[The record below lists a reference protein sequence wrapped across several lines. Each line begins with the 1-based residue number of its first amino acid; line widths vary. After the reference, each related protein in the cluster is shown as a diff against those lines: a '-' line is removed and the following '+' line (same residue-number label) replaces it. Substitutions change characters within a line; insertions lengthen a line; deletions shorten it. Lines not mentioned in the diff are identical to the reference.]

1 MGDPD
6 YYKAELSHIE
16 KNRSSGPATKK
27 IYLIFAFYLLQD
39 SLNKIK

>member
-16 KNRSSGPATKK
+16 KNRSSGATKK
-27 IYLIFAFYLLQD
+27 ITRFFAFYLLQD